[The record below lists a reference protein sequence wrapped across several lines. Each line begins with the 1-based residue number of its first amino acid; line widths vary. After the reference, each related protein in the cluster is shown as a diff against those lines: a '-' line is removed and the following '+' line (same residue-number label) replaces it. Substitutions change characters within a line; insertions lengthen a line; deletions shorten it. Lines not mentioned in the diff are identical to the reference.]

1 MKAMARPKS
10 SYGRVL
16 SALVYKILLEEA
28 DEGHPLLVASADQNR
43 NTISKSLADQY
54 KVEVNPRTI
63 SLTLFDLEKIGIVV
77 QKDHSKRGGWYPVRD
92 IDEDFA
98 RVILLSLY
106 GSNTLPNNEIKEIA
120 ASLAPVIGKTAPEE
134 YDRMFSSEIAPW
146 EKRIPGNMA
155 VINEAIKRDRRISYT
170 YALNADDGNVYPPEV
185 GYIPDK
191 TVNPLSII
199 AQHGDFYLL
208 YSLGGKDQIRSLRID
223 NIYSVKISREQRIVP
238 EGFSVKE
245 YMKDRPYAFTG
256 EIQEFKVLLE
266 KDEHG
271 HENGK
276 IRFIRQYFGNHT
288 KYERSTDGKLYAT
301 IKTDWNSFK
310 WWYVQYADA
319 FIVVSPEAMRGE
331 MRKYAK
337 IMLKKN
343 KTKEDDI

>member
-1 MKAMARPKS
+1 MKAMAKPKS

-28 DEGHPLLVASADQNR
+28 DEGHPLLVASGVPER
-43 NTISKSLADQY
+43 KTIRKSLVDQY

-63 SLTLFDLEKIGIVV
+63 SLTLFDLERIGIVV
-77 QKDHSKRGGWYPVRD
+77 QKDHSKRGGWYPVRE

-106 GSNTLPNNEIKEIA
+106 GSNALPNNEIKEIA
-120 ASLAPVIGKTAPEE
+120 TALAPVIGKSVPEE
-134 YDRMFSSEIAPW
+134 YDRMFSSEITSW

-155 VINEAIKRDRRISYT
+155 VINEAIKRNRRISYT
-170 YALNADDGNVYPPEV
+170 YALNADDGNVYPPGE

-191 TVNPLSII
+191 TVNPLTII

-223 NIYSVKISREQRIVP
+223 NIYSAKISREQRIVP
-238 EGFSVKE
+238 EGFSIKE
-245 YMKDRPYAFTG
+245 YMRDRPYAFTG

-266 KDEHG
+266 KDEHS

-276 IRFIRQYFGNHT
+276 IRFIRQYFGNQP
-288 KYERSTDGKLYAT
+288 KYERSADGKLYAT
-301 IKTDWNSFK
+301 IRTDWNSFK
-310 WWYVQYADA
+310 WWYIQYADV
-319 FIVVSPEAMRGE
+319 FTIISPEAMRDE

-337 IMLKKN
+337 NLWKKVR
-343 KTKEDDI
+343 K

>member
-1 MKAMARPKS
+1 MAKPKS

-16 SALVYKILLEEA
+16 SALIYKILLEEA
-28 DEGHPLLVASADQNR
+28 DEDHPLLVSSTLAER
-43 NTISKSLADQY
+43 KTISKSLVDQY

-63 SLTLFDLEKIGIVV
+63 SLTLLGLEKMGIVI

-106 GSNTLPNNEIKEIA
+106 GSNALPNNEIREITT
-120 ASLAPVIGKTAPEE
+120 SLAPVIGKTAPEE
-134 YDRMFSSEIAPW
+134 YDRMFSSEITPW

-155 VINEAIKRDRRISYT
+155 VINEAIKRNRRISYT
-170 YALNADDGNVYPPEV
+170 YALNADDGNVYPPEE

-208 YSLGGKDQIRSLRID
+208 YSLGGKNQIRSLRID

-238 EGFSVKE
+238 EGFSIKE

-266 KDEHG
+266 KDAHG

-276 IRFIRQYFGNHT
+276 IRFIRQYFGNRAR
-288 KYERSTDGKLYAT
+288 YERGSDGKLYAT
-301 IKTDWNSFK
+301 IRTDWNSFK
-310 WWYVQYADA
+310 WWYIQYADIFA
-319 FIVVSPEAMRGE
+319 IVSPES
-331 MRKYAK
+331 MRKKIEEYAK
-337 IMLKKN
+337 NLWQKVRR
-343 KTKEDDI
+343 

>member
-1 MKAMARPKS
+1 MARPKS

-28 DEGHPLLVASADQNR
+28 DEGHPLLVASAVPER
-43 NTISKSLADQY
+43 KTISKSLVDQY

-106 GSNTLPNNEIKEIA
+106 GSNALPNNEIKEISA
-120 ASLAPVIGKTAPEE
+120 ALSPVIGKSVSEDF
-134 YDRMFSSEIAPW
+134 DRMFSSEIAPW

-155 VINEAIKRDRRISYT
+155 VINEAIKRDKRISYS
-170 YALNADDGNVYPPEV
+170 YALNADDGNVYPPEE
-185 GYIPDK
+185 GYIPEK
-191 TVNPLSII
+191 TVNPLAII
-199 AQHGDFYLL
+199 AQRGDFYLL
-208 YSLGGKDQIRSLRID
+208 YSLGGKEEIRSLRMD

-276 IRFIRQYFGNHT
+276 IRFIRQYFGNRA
-288 KYERSTDGKLYAT
+288 KYERGSDGKLYAR
-301 IKTDWNSFK
+301 IITDWNSFK
-310 WWYVQYADA
+310 WWYIQYADI
-319 FIVVSPEAMRGE
+319 FTIISPEAMRDE
-331 MRKYAK
+331 IRKYAK
-337 IMLKKN
+337 QMLLKN
-343 KTKEDDI
+343 KKEAQK

>member
-16 SALVYKILLEEA
+16 SALIYKILLEEA
-28 DEGHPLLVASADQNR
+28 DEGHPLLVASGIPER
-43 NTISKSLADQY
+43 KTINKSLMDQY

-106 GSNTLPNNEIKEIA
+106 GSNALPNNEITEIA
-120 ASLAPVIGKTAPEE
+120 SALAPVIGKSVPEDF
-134 YDRMFSSEIAPW
+134 DRMFSSEITPW

-155 VINEAIKRDRRISYT
+155 VINEAIKKDRRISYS
-170 YALNADDGNVYPPEV
+170 YALNADDGNVYPPEE
-185 GYIPDK
+185 GYISNK
-191 TVNPLSII
+191 TVNPLAIV
-199 AQHGDFYLL
+199 AQRGDFYLL
-208 YSLGGKDQIRSLRID
+208 YSLGGKEEVRSLRMD
-223 NIYSVKISREQRIVP
+223 NIYSAKMSREQRIVP
-238 EGFSVKE
+238 EGFNVKE

-256 EIQEFKVLLE
+256 EIKEFKVLLE

-276 IRFIRQYFGNHT
+276 IRFIRQYFGNRA
-288 KYERSTDGKLYAT
+288 KYERNSDGKFYAT
-301 IKTDWNSFK
+301 IQADWNSFK
-310 WWYVQYADA
+310 WWYIQYAEM
-319 FIVVSPEAMRGE
+319 FTIVKPNCMKEE
-331 MRKYAK
+331 IEKYAQNL
-337 IMLKKN
+337 LKKMRQ
-343 KTKEDDI
+343 